1 MRILDQQLLEEINA
15 KVHIVDLVSN
25 YVELQ
30 KAGKN
35 FKGLCPF
42 HQEKTPSF
50 IVSPEKNIAKCMGC
64 GEGGKPITFYR
75 KIKGMTL
82 EKAALELAASVGMK
96 LEGKVSTN
104 PYETIYQMMHE
115 TNEFF
120 KFHLSHTEAGQQ
132 ALSYLTSR
140 TLNQETIK
148 HFEIGLSPQAGDSLY
163 QLLRDKGFD
172 VSDMLLY
179 GLIKQRDNGS
189 YYDVMTERI
198 TFPIK
203 DHEGHIVGFS
213 GRTLSK
219 DASMK
224 YVNSPESPIFKK
236 SQLLYHLSDAMIAIR
251 QHKKVILHEG
261 FFDVIASYQA
271 GFPYAVATMGTAL
284 TKDHI
289 VQIKKHTDHVILAYD
304 GDKAGFE
311 ATNKA
316 IRLFEK
322 DVIKM
327 DIAYFPEGLDPDDY
341 LKLKG
346 IEAYQDVFLKYVK
359 DPYDYRYVH
368 YKSNTDFNISNDRI
382 TFKDT
387 ILKMIQSSDVSIQSL
402 YRKRLALDLGM
413 DIDDLVITNK
423 KQSQLPFE
431 DIKKIHKVKNKYL
444 MAEIGLIIGIIQNK
458 KFVDLVKKTLS
469 HQHFADQEMAM
480 IRYQLFNY
488 YEHHD
493 TFDLEVFLDMIN
505 PIYKE
510 VFEQYILVDI
520 DYTHKIIKDRVSMES
535 FIDIIK
541 ESIQKRRLQKLMQD
555 RKSKPENAPIYVDE
569 TMKIIKK
576 LNGVKP

>member
-1 MRILDQQLLEEINA
+1 MALDQQLLEEINA

-75 KIKGMTL
+75 KIKGLTL
-82 EKAALELAASVGMK
+82 EKAAIELAESVGMK
-96 LEGKVSTN
+96 LDLNVRKN
-104 PYETIYQMMHE
+104 PYETIFQMMHE

-120 KFHLSHTEAGQQ
+120 KFHLSHTEAGQK
-132 ALSYLTSR
+132 AMSYLESR
-140 TLNQETIK
+140 TLKPETIK
-148 HFEIGLSPQAGDSLY
+148 HFDIGLSPSSGDTLY
-163 QLLRDKGFD
+163 QLLRDKGYD
-172 VSDMLLY
+172 VNDMLTY
-179 GLIKQRDNGS
+179 GLVKQRDNGT
-189 YYDVMTERI
+189 YYDVMTQRI

-213 GRTLSK
+213 GRTLSH
-219 DASMK
+219 DESMK

-251 QHKKVILHEG
+251 QHKAVILHEG

-271 GFPYAVATMGTAL
+271 GLPYAVATMGTSL
-284 TKDHI
+284 TKEHMPH
-289 VQIKKHTDHVILAYD
+289 IKKLTDHVILAYD

-316 IRLFEK
+316 IKLFESE
-322 DVIKM
+322 VMKM
-327 DIAYFPEGLDPDDY
+327 DVAYFPDGLDPDDY
-341 LKLKG
+341 LKTKG
-346 IEAYQDVFLKYVK
+346 IEAYQDVFLKYLK
-359 DPYDYRYVH
+359 DPYDYRYIH
-368 YKSNTDFNISNDRI
+368 YKSRTDFNVSNDRI

-413 DIDDLVITNK
+413 DIEDLAITNK
-423 KQSQLPFE
+423 KQTTLPFE
-431 DIKKIHKVKNKYL
+431 EVKTQSKVKNKYL
-444 MAEIGLIIGIIQNK
+444 MAEIGLIIGLIQNK
-458 KFVDLVKKTLS
+458 KYVDLVKKTLS

-488 YEHHD
+488 YEQYE
-493 TFDLEVFLDMIN
+493 TFDLDEFLNIMN
-505 PIYKE
+505 PMYIH

-520 DYTHKIIKDRVSMES
+520 DYKHQLIKDRLSMEQY
-535 FIDIIK
+535 IEKIK
-541 ESIQKRRLQKLMQD
+541 ESIQKRRLQKLMHD
-555 RKSKPENAPIYVDE
+555 RKSKPENAPIYVGE